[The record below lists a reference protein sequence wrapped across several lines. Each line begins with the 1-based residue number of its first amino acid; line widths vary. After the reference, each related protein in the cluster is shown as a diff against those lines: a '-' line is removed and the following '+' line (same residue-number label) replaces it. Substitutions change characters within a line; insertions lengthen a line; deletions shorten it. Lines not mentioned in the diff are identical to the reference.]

1 MSEMYETIDTTKAD
15 CQHQCTVD
23 DRCKSYVV
31 FENDQDNSTC
41 GFSENQDYHSVTN
54 CTTCSVNLKN
64 CSSGKIFMQTIF
76 FTKRYRNIFVKQHNF
91 VRSINRKGVLYS

>member
-15 CQHQCTVD
+15 CQHQCTGN
-23 DRCKSYVV
+23 DRCKAYVV

-64 CSSGKIFMQTIF
+64 CSSGKIFANF
-76 FTKRYRNIFVKQHNF
+76 F
-91 VRSINRKGVLYS
+91 

>member
-23 DRCKSYVV
+23 DRCKSFVV

-64 CSSGKIFMQTIF
+64 CSSGKIFMQTIL
-76 FTKRYRNIFVKQHNF
+76 TKDTEIYLLNSTILFEV
-91 VRSINRKGVLYS
+91 